1 MGGGGGAPTTVNPEP
16 MLLSETGL
24 YMDTAAGVV
33 APDVLEFE
41 PQFRLWSDGSLKKRW
56 VKLPA
61 GQQINTSNMNFWQYP
76 TDTKLFKEFTRD
88 GVRVETRLLWKRGA
102 GDWYMMAYKWNAEQT
117 EATAV
122 PDGELDASG
131 TAHDIPS
138 QEDCGTCHGA
148 MRDKALGFTAV
159 SLAHGAEVPGLTLDD
174 LVTMGVLSNPPAA
187 PVATPTDSV
196 ARAAMGYL
204 HANCGMCHN
213 QRSTLYS
220 TKIEMDLWLPAEFTT
235 VEATQMYLHTFD
247 VDTTNLD
254 VLGATKRIDPGNL
267 ANSALYQAM
276 NLRDAA
282 AAGEAADGGITT
294 LQMPPLGTEI
304 VDPEG
309 LAAVEA
315 WITQLGQ

>member
-24 YMDTAAGVV
+24 YMDTVAGVV

-213 QRSTLYS
+213 QRSTLPC
-220 TKIEMDLWLPAEFTT
+220 TIRRK
-235 VEATQMYLHTFD
+235 
-247 VDTTNLD
+247 
-254 VLGATKRIDPGNL
+254 
-267 ANSALYQAM
+267 
-276 NLRDAA
+276 LRC
-282 AAGEAADGGITT
+282 
-294 LQMPPLGTEI
+294 L
-304 VDPEG
+304 
-309 LAAVEA
+309 
-315 WITQLGQ
+315 